1 MLLFNATKTDLF
13 QKLSFIEN
21 MMNFFNFLDQYKL
34 LKNPMEEQSLNF
46 TAYIKAADDVDN
58 NAYESSFLENAHQLI
73 GRIELGARIFSW
85 IAISIFGI
93 CFISLIFI
101 HWRSISHQS
110 ATKMDNDKSLH
121 PVESASVQ

>member
-1 MLLFNATKTDLF
+1 MEYNVV
-13 QKLSFIEN
+13 
-21 MMNFFNFLDQYKL
+21 MFLDQFKL
-34 LKNPMEEQSLNF
+34 FKNPMEERSLNF
-46 TAYIKAADDVDN
+46 TAYIKATDDVDN
-58 NAYESSFLENAHQLI
+58 NVYESNFLENAHQLI

-110 ATKMDNDKSLH
+110 SSSFATKMDNDKSLH
-121 PVESASVQ
+121 PVDQHQCSEFS